1 MRRAPLFLALSLAAL
16 VAACSGGD
24 DAAGPG
30 GPGGPGGGMP
40 PMAVEAVTVKSEPLQ
55 AGLTAVGTLRADEAV
70 VMRPEVSGRIVT
82 LHFQDGQ
89 RVKAGEPLVSLDAS
103 VARADLLE
111 AQANLENA
119 RRANERAT
127 DLGGRQLLSR
137 SDVDSARAQL
147 GVSEARVASARAQLG
162 KTSITAPFAGVL
174 GLREVSVGEVVSP
187 GQALVNLVRLDPMEV
202 DFSVPESAL
211 GRVAPGQPLSLGVD
225 AFPGE
230 AFTGTVTAIDP
241 VIDPNSRSARV
252 RAHVP
257 NPDYR
262 LRPGLFAR
270 LQLGSAEAGEALFIP
285 ESALLQEGD
294 TRYVYVV
301 REGKAARAN
310 IRTGARVPGRIAV
323 VEGLQEGDVVITAGQ
338 AKPMMHEGAAVQ
350 VVGAQAAPGAAD
362 GAPEADADA
371 PAGDAGQAG

>member
-1 MRRAPLFLALSLAAL
+1 MRRAPLFLALSLAAVL
-16 VAACSGGD
+16 AACSGGD
-24 DAAGPG
+24 EAGGAPG

-70 VMRPEVSGRIVT
+70 VMRPEISGRIVT

-89 RVKAGEPLVSLDAS
+89 RVQAGEPLVSLDAS
-103 VARADLLE
+103 VPQADLLE

-119 RRANERAT
+119 RRANERAA

-137 SDVDSARAQL
+137 SDVDTARAQL

-162 KTSITAPFAGVL
+162 KTRITAPFAGVL

-211 GRVAPGQPLSLGVD
+211 GLVAPGQPLSLDVD

-230 AFTGTVTAIDP
+230 RFTGTVSAVDP

-270 LQLGSAEAGEALFIP
+270 LQLGSASAGNAILIP

-301 REGKAARAN
+301 REGKAVRAN
-310 IRTGARVPGRIAV
+310 IRTGTRVPGRIV
-323 VEGLQEGDVVITAGQ
+323 VTEGLVEGDVVITAGQ
-338 AKPMMHEGAAVQ
+338 AKPMMFEGAAVQ
-350 VVGAQAAPGAAD
+350 VVGGDAAPPAAAEGGGD
-362 GAPEADADA
+362 EPA
-371 PAGDAGQAG
+371 AGDAGQAG